1 MNATVCTPAAAPR
14 LGAAGVVLAAHGLA
28 AAGLLALSPPVP
40 QAAPPKILQ
49 VAWITEPAAPTQ
61 PPPAP
66 PAPTAAPRTPRP
78 QAHADATPA
87 PRPVARPQATP
98 LQSSR
103 SAASAP
109 SPTTSPALAPSATP
123 PADSSPDS
131 RAHESPTPR
140 EAAAPAPRSTAPVAD
155 SPPRFD
161 ADYLSNPAPDYPAA
175 SRQLREQGSVQ
186 LRVFVTTD
194 GHAGDIR
201 VHQGSGF
208 ERLDQA
214 AIDAVRRWR
223 FVPAR
228 QGDGPVAAWVIVPI
242 NFTLRRS

>member
-1 MNATVCTPAAAPR
+1 MNTTVCSPAAAPR

-28 AAGLLALSPPVP
+28 AAGLLALSPPAP
-40 QAAPPKILQ
+40 QAEAPKILQ
-49 VAWITEPAAPTQ
+49 VAWIAEPAAPT
-61 PPPAP
+61 PPAP
-66 PAPTAAPRTPRP
+66 AAPAPTAAPRTPRP

-87 PRPVARPQATP
+87 PRPVARPQAAP

-103 SAASAP
+103 PAATAQ
-109 SPTTSPALAPSATP
+109 SPAPSAPP
-123 PADSSPDS
+123 PAESSPDS
-131 RAHESPTPR
+131 RAHESPVPR
-140 EAAAPAPRSTAPVAD
+140 EAAAPAPRSAAPVAD

-186 LRVFVTTD
+186 LRVFVTAD
-194 GHAGDIR
+194 GRAGDIR
-201 VHQGSGF
+201 VHLGSGF

>member
-1 MNATVCTPAAAPR
+1 MAPAVQTHGTGAR
-14 LGAAGVVLAAHGLA
+14 LGAAGVVLTAHGLA
-28 AAGLLALSPPVP
+28 AMSLLALSPSAPV
-40 QAAPPKILQ
+40 AEAPRVLQ
-49 VAWITEPAAPTQ
+49 VAWIGETPLPTPTHPLATPQQPSRAPLRPTAPTHQPAPRLPAAPLQSTHTASTHE
-61 PPPAP
+61 AP
-66 PAPTAAPRTPRP
+66 PTANTP
-78 QAHADATPA
+78 
-87 PRPVARPQATP
+87 PVA
-98 LQSSR
+98 
-103 SAASAP
+103 
-109 SPTTSPALAPSATP
+109 P
-123 PADSSPDS
+123 PADSTPDG
-131 RAHESPTPR
+131 RPHESAAR
-140 EAAAPAPRSTAPVAD
+140 EAAAPSPRPTPPTPG

-186 LRVFVTTD
+186 LRVFVTAD
-194 GHAGDIR
+194 GRAGEVR

>member
-1 MNATVCTPAAAPR
+1 MSSTVRTPAAGPR

-28 AAGLLALSPPVP
+28 AAGLLALSPPAP
-40 QAAPPKILQ
+40 QADAPKILQ
-49 VAWITEPAAPTQ
+49 VAWIAEPVAPTP
-61 PPPAP
+61 PPPAA
-66 PAPTAAPRTPRP
+66 PAPTATP
-78 QAHADATPA
+78 PA
-87 PRPVARPQATP
+87 PRPQQ
-98 LQSSR
+98 L
-103 SAASAP
+103 
-109 SPTTSPALAPSATP
+109 
-123 PADSSPDS
+123 
-131 RAHESPTPR
+131 RAE
-140 EAAAPAPRSTAPVAD
+140 AAPAPRPTAQPQVVPLLSSHPTATAPSSAPAPSAAPPADNAPDNRTHESPAPREAATQAPRSAAPAAD

-194 GHAGDIR
+194 GRAGDVR

-228 QGDGPVAAWVIVPI
+228 QGEGPVAAWVIVPI

>member
-1 MNATVCTPAAAPR
+1 MDSPAHAHGTATR
-14 LGAAGVVLAAHGLA
+14 LGAAGMVLAAHGLA
-28 AAGLLALSPPVP
+28 AAGLLALSPP
-40 QAAPPKILQ
+40 AALTEAPKILE
-49 VAWITEPAAPTQ
+49 VAWIGEPRPQQA
-61 PPPAP
+61 
-66 PAPTAAPRTPRP
+66 PAPTATPLPPPPKTRPRT
-78 QAHADATPA
+78 TPA
-87 PRPVARPQATP
+87 QQAVVLP
-98 LQSSR
+98 HAVSLQSSSR
-103 SAASAP
+103 PASTHALAPTASAP
-109 SPTTSPALAPSATP
+109 PTTPA
-123 PADSSPDS
+123 ADSPPDS
-131 RAHESPTPR
+131 SAHESLTPR
-140 EAAAPAPRSTAPVAD
+140 EAAAPTPRSTSSTTG

-175 SRQLREQGSVQ
+175 SRQLREQGNVQ
-186 LRVFVTTD
+186 LRVFVTAD
-194 GHAGDIR
+194 GRVGELQ